1 MDVEAL
7 AHGGASYR
15 SVDDACMLVVERSVD
30 PASGSHNS
38 RLDLRRRNRRLR
50 ANNCGS
56 LETDYGCARTKNEMM
71 SPGIA
76 LHDPVFRAYLLI
88 VLFSLIAGGALLA
101 LLKWGFKKETSSMWR
116 TYCSWLIMAPLAL
129 VVVFAGRIP
138 TIVGVTLLAIYAF
151 KEFARAS
158 GLYRDWWMTGAVY
171 AGIVTVGISSVISHP
186 RGEEPGTG
194 WYGFFVAVPVFE
206 IALILFIPIL
216 RNRAR
221 GELQRMSLAIV
232 GFIYIGWMFGH
243 LGFLANASNAYGFIC
258 YIIFATALSD
268 VAAFTFGK
276 IFGRHPLRSEISPS
290 KTWEGALG
298 AFGVAMILPWLLRFS
313 FPFFGVWQLSL
324 TGLIVGIGGQLG
336 DLSISVIKRDIG
348 TKDMAATIPGHG
360 GILDRIDSLIYAA
373 PLFMLMAEYYYPLR

>member
-1 MDVEAL
+1 
-7 AHGGASYR
+7 
-15 SVDDACMLVVERSVD
+15 
-30 PASGSHNS
+30 
-38 RLDLRRRNRRLR
+38 
-50 ANNCGS
+50 
-56 LETDYGCARTKNEMM
+56 M
-71 SPGIA
+71 SPQIA
-76 LHDPVFRAYLLI
+76 LHDPVFRAYFVI
-88 VLFSLIAGGALLA
+88 VLISLVVGGAVL
-101 LLKWGFKKETSSMWR
+101 GFLRFVLNTETASMFR
-116 TYCSWLIMAPLAL
+116 TYWSWLIMAGLGL
-129 VVVFAGRIP
+129 VFVFLGRIP

-171 AGIVTVGISSVISHP
+171 AGIVTVGIASLISHP
-186 RGEEPGTG
+186 RGDEPGSG
-194 WYGFFVAVPVFE
+194 WYGLFVAVPVFA
-206 IALILFIPIL
+206 IALILLIPIL

-243 LGFLANASNAYGFIC
+243 LGFLANARNAYGFVC
-258 YIIFATALSD
+258 FIIFATALCD

-276 IFGRHPLRSEISPS
+276 IFGRHPLRSEISPN

-298 AFGVAMILPWLLRFS
+298 AFAVAMILPWLLRFS
-313 FPFFGVWQLSL
+313 FPFFGAWQLIL
-324 TGLIVGIGGQLG
+324 AGLIVGIGGQLG

-373 PLFMLMAEYYYPLR
+373 PLFMHMAGYYFPLK